1 MRRGLKFCIIFSILL
16 FTAGAYAQGST
27 RYAGAFLELSIGA
40 RAMAM
45 GDAFVSVAND
55 GSAFYWNP
63 AGAAGLPRAE
73 VSGMYASLFKGLV
86 RHFQLGFTR
95 PLYGAAAVSVNW
107 VRLSVPD
114 IPFYDSEWL
123 DPQSA
128 YGTYDQRVA
137 QAGNDPYGFWAQYAL
152 TAEPQGFSNSNDDA
166 IFITLAKQNKVDL
179 DFGWQYFVIPITIPL
194 GFNVKLIRQ
203 SLFENKGS
211 AIGFDAGGM
220 IQFGFDDLFND
231 SKLGKF
237 SFGLAAKDLF
247 NTKITWNTDSRHA
260 DQIKRSWDLGFSYLQ
275 PLPKISSQLLL
286 AYAFQK
292 KYETVHNFG
301 LEYLYYNRLAIRFGL
316 ANETFTAGIGIHLSV
331 FQIDYAFRSHDLGA
345 THRINT
351 AIQF

>member
-1 MRRGLKFCIIFSILL
+1 MRRTLNFGFIISILI
-16 FTAGAYAQGST
+16 FTAGVYAQGSS
-27 RYAGAFLELSIGA
+27 RYAGAFLELGIGA
-40 RAMAM
+40 RAMGM
-45 GDAFVSVAND
+45 GDAFASVAND

-63 AGAAGLPRAE
+63 AGAAALPRTE

-86 RHFQLGFTR
+86 RHFHAGFTR
-95 PLYGAAAVSVNW
+95 PLYGAAAVSINW

-114 IPFYDSEWL
+114 IPQYYSPLLDDPNSSYDS
-123 DPQSA
+123 
-128 YGTYDQRVA
+128 RVA
-137 QAGNDPYGFWAQYAL
+137 EAGDDPYGFWTRYAL
-152 TAEPQGFSNSNDDA
+152 TAEPLGFSSNNDDA
-166 IFITLAKQNKVDL
+166 LFVTLAKQNKVNL

-231 SKLGKF
+231 SRLGKF
-237 SFGLAAKDLF
+237 SFGLAVKDLF

-260 DQIKRSWDLGFSYLQ
+260 DQIKRSWDLGVSYLQ

-286 AYAFQK
+286 AYAFQE
-292 KYETVHNFG
+292 KYETIHNFG

-316 ANETFTAGIGIHLSV
+316 ADQRFTAGMGIRLSV
-331 FQIDYAFRSHDLGA
+331 FQIDYAFRSHDLGG

>member
-1 MRRGLKFCIIFSILL
+1 MANNKILHVLGLAILTFSIS
-16 FTAGAYAQGST
+16 GYGQGDT
-27 RYAGAFLELSIGA
+27 RYAGAFLELGIGA
-40 RAMAM
+40 RAMGM
-45 GDAFVSVAND
+45 GETFVSIAND

-63 AGAAGLPRAE
+63 AGASTMPRAE

-86 RHFQLGFTR
+86 RHFHVGFTR

-107 VRLSVPD
+107 IRLSVPD
-114 IPFYDSEWL
+114 IPQYYSPLLGNPNSSYD
-123 DPQSA
+123 
-128 YGTYDQRVA
+128 TRVA
-137 QAGNDPYGFWAQYAL
+137 EAGDDPYGFWTQYAL
-152 TAEPQGFSNSNDDA
+152 TAEPLGLSTSNDDA
-166 IFITLAKQNKVDL
+166 LFITLAKLNKFDL

-211 AIGFDAGGM
+211 AIGFDVGGM

-231 SKLGKF
+231 SRLGKF
-237 SFGLAAKDLF
+237 SFGLAVKDIW

-260 DQIKRSWDLGFSYLQ
+260 DQIKRSWDLGVSYLQ
-275 PLPKISSQLLL
+275 PLSKISGQLLL
-286 AYAFQK
+286 AYQMQK

-301 LEYLYYNRLAIRFGL
+301 LEYLYYSRLAIRFGL
-316 ANETFTAGIGIHLSV
+316 ADGKFTGGMGIRLSV
-331 FQIDYAFRSHDLGA
+331 FQIDYAFRSHELGG